1 MTAKELLHHI
11 LTYHR
16 GKALGT
22 SAGLTF
28 AVLVLTLGFWRA
40 FFVALCIGVGAFIGS
55 LHDRRESF
63 LLILDKILPNLL
75 NK

>member
-1 MTAKELLHHI
+1 MIAKELLHNM
-11 LTYHR
+11 LTYHQ
-16 GKALGT
+16 GKTLGI

-40 FFVALCIGVGAFIGS
+40 LFVALCTAAGAFVGAF
-55 LHDRRESF
+55 HDRRESF
-63 LLILDKILPNLL
+63 MLFLDRILPNLF